1 MAENETSWGLDKR
14 GTEDEKLMPVGFWT
28 QRFPDSYHKF
38 SHSEKLTW
46 TLYVAFCTWSPD
58 WTEPNSCAQHI
69 APKAWLKM
77 SAEEL
82 AGSQMDEK
90 VLAWKWYINTR
101 EASGSS
107 EPALLAEEVN
117 KLEVEPPTCANKFVR
132 PPDPIGVKGPQC
144 SPKLNNAWFTDRSVS
159 VTGDQCEWRAAAFNP
174 ATSQALT
181 ATVGPNLLNMP
192 NS

>member
-1 MAENETSWGLDKR
+1 MWLFAG
-14 GTEDEKLMPVGFWT
+14 GAPG
-28 QRFPDSYHKF
+28 
-38 SHSEKLTW
+38 
-46 TLYVAFCTWSPD
+46 
-58 WTEPNSCAQHI
+58 WTEPNSCAQHT
-69 APKAWLKM
+69 APKAGLKM

-107 EPALLAEEVN
+107 EPALLTEEVN
-117 KLEVEPPTCANKFVR
+117 KLEVEPPTCANKCVR

-144 SPKLNNAWFTDRSVS
+144 SPELNNAWLTDRSVS
-159 VTGDQCEWRAAAFNP
+159 GTGDQCEWRAAAFNP

-181 ATVGPNLLNMP
+181 RL
-192 NS
+192 